1 MLLLLLLLLFLLL
14 SLLHSLLLLL
24 PLPYIS
30 SRESLI
36 FSTSVKSDLMAAI
49 TVSLTLSRSGVDP
62 RLVGLNR
69 VALLHGPPG
78 TGGDT
83 HGNMIKL
90 TSG

>member
-1 MLLLLLLLLFLLL
+1 MSTAPPSPTF
-14 SLLHSLLLLL
+14 
-24 PLPYIS
+24 S

-36 FSTSVKSDLMAAI
+36 FSTSVKRDLMAAI

-62 RLVGLNR
+62 KLVGLNR

-78 TGGDT
+78 TGGDS
-83 HGNMIKL
+83 NVIMIKL